1 MPDIVVGGYGEVLV
15 EYHPTTDL
23 RGAFIRV
30 SGRGGSVA
38 LTGEPLKAVVAIAGL
53 FGIEPSAAMTAAIAE
68 KVDLQ
73 LLCNCKV
80 RKQCY

>member
-15 EYHPTTDL
+15 EYHQSCDL

-30 SGRGGSVA
+30 SGRGGSMA
-38 LTGEPLKAVVAIAGL
+38 LTGEPLKAVVAIARL
-53 FGIEPSAAMTAAIAE
+53 LEVEPSAAMIAAIAE

-73 LLCNCKV
+73 LQA
-80 RKQCY
+80 RE